1 LLVAL
6 SVALVVM
13 LVSGCSDAYERTG
26 KPLPRICKELGRE
39 CR

>member
-1 LLVAL
+1 VAL

-13 LVSGCSDAYERTG
+13 LVSGCSSQYERTN
-26 KPLPRICKELGRE
+26 PIPRICKELEKE